1 MSITLSYDTLCK
13 LSINCREEILSAL
26 RDSWS
31 YPTKESTEDD
41 LSVISTK
48 EKFDVTVLNNSPF
61 DSAALSFSSPLILPN
76 SRANTKPSNGPC
88 QHILAL
94 AGCTCVKQTK
104 NPIKQIRYAAKTPVA
119 LFTDLYTAKTQSEI
133 DEITK
138 DIDSGYFIG
147 KDSWLTGKKHHPM
160 NFDVRK
166 VLNIITE
173 CGPINSYNI
182 NMKLTRM
189 CRNRISAILRQ
200 LKIQGI
206 ISAKPKV

>member
-31 YPTKESTEDD
+31 YPTKDSAEDD
-41 LSVISTK
+41 LSIISTK

-61 DSAALSFSSPLILPN
+61 ESAALSFSGPLILPS
-76 SRANTKPSNGPC
+76 SRTDTKPSNGPC

-94 AGCTCVKQTK
+94 AQCTCAQTK
-104 NPIKQIRYAAKTPVA
+104 KSIKQIRYAAKTPA
-119 LFTDLYTAKTQSEI
+119 AMYSDIYIAKTHAEI
-133 DEITK
+133 DEITN
-138 DIDSGYFIG
+138 DIDTGYFIG
-147 KDSWLTGKKHHPM
+147 PDSWLTGKKHHPM

-166 VLNIITE
+166 VLNIIID

-182 NMKLTRM
+182 NMKLIRM

-206 ISAKPKV
+206 ITAKPKV